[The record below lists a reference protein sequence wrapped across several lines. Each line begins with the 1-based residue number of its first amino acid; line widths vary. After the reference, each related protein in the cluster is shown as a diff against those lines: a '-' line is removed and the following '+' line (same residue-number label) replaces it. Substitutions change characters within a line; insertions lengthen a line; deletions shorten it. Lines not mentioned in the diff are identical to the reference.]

1 MIMNNSKD
9 KLAQAQRLVA
19 LRHSKG
25 LTAAQLAQAMTEA
38 GAKVSRGAISNWERG
53 TNGIVSSK
61 LPTLARIL
69 GCSEGYLLRG
79 DINTDTSANVD
90 NTTPNSKGSHAIQE
104 DNKQAIMK
112 KTDDNTDKSQ
122 EAHKKDISQNVTL
135 AVPTETHPTKQQ
147 DESQATQVTAD
158 SHINSP
164 NKAKDGK
171 TMSELKKSDK
181 LQNVCYDI
189 RGPLLKAANKM
200 EAEGQRIL
208 KLNVGNPAPFGFD
221 APHEILRDVA
231 MNLPDAIGYSDSQGV
246 FSARKAVLQYYQAKG
261 LLSAVDVRDVYLGN
275 GVSELIVM
283 TMQALMS
290 DGDEVLIPM
299 PDYPLWTAAA
309 NLAGGTAVHYRC
321 NEEDNWHPDIEDIK
335 SKITS
340 KTKGIVII
348 NPNNP
353 TGALYTDE
361 LLEQIIEVAIQH
373 DLVIMA
379 DEIYDRV
386 LYDDMTHTPMSTL
399 TDQVL
404 ILSYSGLSKSHRI
417 AGFRAGWMM
426 VSGKKQHA
434 TDFIEG
440 LDMLASMRL
449 CSNVPGQYAIQTAM
463 GGYQSMKE
471 LTSTKGRLFKQ
482 RELTISR
489 LNAIPGIS
497 CTMPQ
502 GAFYCFPKM
511 DPAIYPVE
519 NDMEFMMDLLVAE
532 KVLMVQGTG
541 FNWDAPDHFRV
552 VFLPNLDELENA
564 MDRLDR
570 FFAKKR
576 KQYGTDKIKD
586 AQVKDTQAS
595 KPETLEA

>member
-1 MIMNNSKD
+1 MIMADD
-9 KLAQAQRLVA
+9 KNKSTQAERLVQ
-19 LRHSKG
+19 LRRDKG
-25 LTAAQLAQAMTEA
+25 LTAEQLAQAMTAA

-61 LPTLARIL
+61 LPTLAHIL

-79 DINTDTSANVD
+79 ELKNDSDNNKEVSESTHSHNKDSQNTSSAQTDKIPDSQANHTT
-90 NTTPNSKGSHAIQE
+90 TTPTIDTN
-104 DNKQAIMK
+104 
-112 KTDDNTDKSQ
+112 
-122 EAHKKDISQNVTL
+122 SQNN
-135 AVPTETHPTKQQ
+135 PMSGH
-147 DESQATQVTAD
+147 
-158 SHINSP
+158 
-164 NKAKDGK
+164 
-171 TMSELKKSDK
+171 TMNTIKKSDK

-189 RGPLLKAANKM
+189 RGPLLQTANKM
-200 EAEGQRIL
+200 EAEGKRIL
-208 KLNVGNPAPFGFD
+208 KLNVGNPAPFGLE

-231 MNLPDAIGYSDSQGV
+231 MNLPDATGYSDSQGI
-246 FSARKAVLQYYQAKG
+246 FSARKAVLQYYQSKG

-283 TMQALMS
+283 TMQALMN

-321 NEEDNWHPDIEDIK
+321 NEDDNWHPDIEDIK

-340 KTKGIVII
+340 KTKGIVVI

-353 TGALYTDE
+353 TGSLYSDE
-361 LLEQIIEVAIQH
+361 LLKQIIEVAKAH
-373 DLVIMA
+373 DLIIMA
-379 DEIYDRV
+379 DEIYDRI
-386 LYDDMTHTPMSTL
+386 LYDDMVHTPMSTL
-399 TDQVL
+399 TDDVL
-404 ILSYSGLSKSHRI
+404 VLSYNGLSKSHRI

-426 VSGKKQHA
+426 VSGKKHHA

-449 CSNVPGQYAIQTAM
+449 CSNVQGQYAIQTAM

-471 LTSTKGRLFKQ
+471 LTSERGRLYKQ
-482 RELTISR
+482 REMAVSR
-489 LNAIPGIS
+489 LNAIKGIS

-511 DPAIYPVE
+511 DPDVYPIE
-519 NDMEFMMDLLVAE
+519 DDMAFMMDLLVE
-532 KVLMVQGTG
+532 ENVLMVQGTG
-541 FNWDAPDHFRV
+541 FNWDKPDHFRL
-552 VFLPNLDELENA
+552 VFLPNLHDLEDA

-576 KQYGTDKIKD
+576 KQFGTD
-586 AQVKDTQAS
+586 
-595 KPETLEA
+595 

>member
-1 MIMNNSKD
+1 MDNDQRKQT
-9 KLAQAQRLVA
+9 QAERLVK
-19 LRHSKG
+19 LRRDKS
-25 LTAAQLAQAMTEA
+25 LTAEQLAQAMTEA

-53 TNGIVSSK
+53 INGIVSSK

-69 GCSEGYLLRG
+69 GCTEGYLLRG
-79 DINTDTSANVD
+79 DLHNDLGYTLDANANTGLN
-90 NTTPNSKGSHAIQE
+90 TPNSAESDNLTHVVPADTPLKNKNQPQASTLAIAA
-104 DNKQAIMK
+104 DNRK
-112 KTDDNTDKSQ
+112 N
-122 EAHKKDISQNVTL
+122 SQNNTM
-135 AVPTETHPTKQQ
+135 
-147 DESQATQVTAD
+147 D
-158 SHINSP
+158 SNS
-164 NKAKDGK
+164 
-171 TMSELKKSDK
+171 MSALKKSDK

-189 RGPLLKAANKM
+189 RGPLLQTANKM
-200 EAEGQRIL
+200 EAEGQKIL
-208 KLNVGNPAPFGFD
+208 KLNVGNPAPFGFE

-231 MNLPDAIGYSDSQGV
+231 MNLPEATGYSDSQGI
-246 FSARKAVLQYYQAKG
+246 FAARKAVLQYYQAKG

-283 TMQALMS
+283 TMQALMN

-340 KTKGIVII
+340 KTKGIVVI

-353 TGALYTDE
+353 TGALYSDDI
-361 LLEQIIEVAIQH
+361 LKQIIEVAIEH
-373 DLVIMA
+373 DLIIMA

-386 LYDDMTHTPMSTL
+386 LYDDMVHTPISTL
-399 TDQVL
+399 TDEVL
-404 ILSYSGLSKSHRI
+404 VLSYNGLSKSHRI
-417 AGFRAGWMM
+417 AGFRAGWLM
-426 VSGKKQHA
+426 VSGRTHHA

-440 LDMLASMRL
+440 LNMLASMRL

-463 GGYQSMKE
+463 GGYQSMKD
-471 LTSTKGRLFKQ
+471 LTSKKGRLHKQ
-482 RELTISR
+482 RELAISR

-511 DPAIYPVE
+511 DPSVYPIQD
-519 NDMEFMMDLLVAE
+519 DMQFMMELLLEE

-541 FNWDAPDHFRV
+541 FNWNVPDHFRV
-552 VFLPNLDELENA
+552 VFLPNLHELEDA

-576 KQYGTDKIKD
+576 LQFGTNS
-586 AQVKDTQAS
+586 AA
-595 KPETLEA
+595 

>member
-1 MIMNNSKD
+1 MADSEFS
-9 KLAQAQRLVA
+9 QAPQSTQAERLVQ
-19 LRHSKG
+19 LRRDKG
-25 LTAAQLAQAMTEA
+25 MTAEQLAQAMTAA

-79 DINTDTSANVD
+79 DLQNDMDSVANSNQPINSY
-90 NTTPNSKGSHAIQE
+90 NTTNIH
-104 DNKQAIMK
+104 NKNE
-112 KTDDNTDKSQ
+112 TPTP
-122 EAHKKDISQNVTL
+122 QNVS
-135 AVPTETHPTKQQ
+135 PTF
-147 DESQATQVTAD
+147 TA
-158 SHINSP
+158 NLQP
-164 NKAKDGK
+164 NPISGHS
-171 TMSELKKSDK
+171 MNPIKKSDK

-189 RGPLLKAANKM
+189 RGPLLQTANKM
-200 EAEGQRIL
+200 EAEGKRIL
-208 KLNVGNPAPFGFD
+208 KLNIGNPAPFGLE

-231 MNLPDAIGYSDSQGV
+231 MNLPEATGYSDSQGI
-246 FSARKAVLQYYQAKG
+246 FAARKAVLQYYQSKG

-283 TMQALMS
+283 TMQALMN
-290 DGDEVLIPM
+290 DGDEVLVPM

-321 NEEDNWHPDIEDIK
+321 NEDDNWHPDIDDIK
-335 SKITS
+335 SKITP
-340 KTKGIVII
+340 KTKGIVVI

-353 TGALYTDE
+353 TGALYSDE
-361 LLEQIIEVAIQH
+361 VLLQIIEVAKEH
-373 DLVIMA
+373 DLIIMA
-379 DEIYDRV
+379 DEIYDRI

-399 TDQVL
+399 TDDVL
-404 ILSYSGLSKSHRI
+404 VLSYNGLSKSHRI

-426 VSGKKQHA
+426 VSGKKDHA
-434 TDFIEG
+434 ADFIEG

-449 CSNVPGQYAIQTAM
+449 CSNVQGQYAIQTAM

-471 LTSTKGRLFKQ
+471 LTSKSGRLSKQ
-482 RELTISR
+482 RELAVSR
-489 LNAIPGIS
+489 LNAIKGIS

-511 DPAIYPVE
+511 DPEVYPIKD
-519 NDMEFMMDLLVAE
+519 DMQFMMDLLIE
-532 KVLMVQGTG
+532 ENVLMVQGTG
-541 FNWDAPDHFRV
+541 FNWDAPDHFRL
-552 VFLPNLDELENA
+552 VFLPNLHDLEDA

-576 KQYGTDKIKD
+576 KQFGT
-586 AQVKDTQAS
+586 
-595 KPETLEA
+595 E

>member
-1 MIMNNSKD
+1 MIMADD
-9 KLAQAQRLVA
+9 KNKSTQAERLVQ
-19 LRHSKG
+19 LRRDKG
-25 LTAAQLAQAMTEA
+25 LTAEQLAQAMTEA

-61 LPTLARIL
+61 LPTLAHIL

-79 DINTDTSANVD
+79 ELKNDSDNNKEVSKSTHSHNKDSQNTSSAQTDKIHDSQANQTT
-90 NTTPNSKGSHAIQE
+90 TTPTIDTN
-104 DNKQAIMK
+104 
-112 KTDDNTDKSQ
+112 
-122 EAHKKDISQNVTL
+122 SQNN
-135 AVPTETHPTKQQ
+135 PMSGH
-147 DESQATQVTAD
+147 
-158 SHINSP
+158 
-164 NKAKDGK
+164 
-171 TMSELKKSDK
+171 TMNTIKKSDK

-189 RGPLLKAANKM
+189 RGPLLQTANKM
-200 EAEGQRIL
+200 EAEGKRIL
-208 KLNVGNPAPFGFD
+208 KLNVGNPAPFGLE

-231 MNLPDAIGYSDSQGV
+231 MNLPDATGYSDSQGI
-246 FSARKAVLQYYQAKG
+246 FSARKAVLQYYQSKG

-283 TMQALMS
+283 TMQALMN

-321 NEEDNWHPDIEDIK
+321 NEDDNWHPDIEDIK

-340 KTKGIVII
+340 KTKGIVVI

-353 TGALYTDE
+353 TGSLYSDE
-361 LLEQIIEVAIQH
+361 LLKQIIEVAKAH
-373 DLVIMA
+373 DLIIMA
-379 DEIYDRV
+379 DEIYDRI
-386 LYDDMTHTPMSTL
+386 LYDDMVHTPMSTL
-399 TDQVL
+399 TDDVL
-404 ILSYSGLSKSHRI
+404 VLSYNGLSKSHRI

-426 VSGKKQHA
+426 VSGKKHHA

-449 CSNVPGQYAIQTAM
+449 CSNVQGQYAIQTAM

-471 LTSTKGRLFKQ
+471 LTSERGRLYKQ
-482 RELTISR
+482 REMAVSR
-489 LNAIPGIS
+489 LNAIKGIS

-511 DPAIYPVE
+511 DPDIYPIE
-519 NDMEFMMDLLVAE
+519 DDMAFMMDLLVE
-532 KVLMVQGTG
+532 ENVLMVQGTG
-541 FNWDAPDHFRV
+541 FNWDKPDHFRL
-552 VFLPNLDELENA
+552 VFLPNLHDLEDA

-576 KQYGTDKIKD
+576 KQFGT
-586 AQVKDTQAS
+586 
-595 KPETLEA
+595 E

>member
-1 MIMNNSKD
+1 MSKTQD
-9 KLAQAQRLVA
+9 KFAQDQRLAQAERLVQ
-19 LRHSKG
+19 LRRNKG
-25 LTAAQLAQAMTEA
+25 LTAEQLAQAMTEA
-38 GAKVSRGAISNWERG
+38 GARVSRGAISNWERG

-61 LPTLARIL
+61 LPTLARLL
-69 GCSEGYLLRG
+69 GCTEGYLLRG
-79 DINTDTSANVD
+79 DNDSDGREPNPQSITTDQNKPSLAHGNPSQQLDTHSNSY
-90 NTTPNSKGSHAIQE
+90 TTYQ
-104 DNKQAIMK
+104 NKTPQDK
-112 KTDDNTDKSQ
+112 KLQDK
-122 EAHKKDISQNVTL
+122 E
-135 AVPTETHPTKQQ
+135 ET
-147 DESQATQVTAD
+147 
-158 SHINSP
+158 
-164 NKAKDGK
+164 
-171 TMSELKKSDK
+171 TMTELKKSEK

-189 RGPLLKAANKM
+189 RGPLLKMANKM

-208 KLNVGNPAPFGFD
+208 KLNVGNPAPFGLE

-231 MNLPDAIGYSDSQGV
+231 MNLPEATGYSDSQGI
-246 FSARKAVLQYYQAKG
+246 FSARKAVLQYYQSKG

-283 TMQALMS
+283 TMQALMN

-299 PDYPLWTAAA
+299 PDYPLWTAAT
-309 NLAGGTAVHYRC
+309 NLSGGTAVHYRC
-321 NEEDNWHPDIEDIK
+321 NEDDNWQPDIEDIK
-335 SKITS
+335 AKITS
-340 KTKGIVII
+340 KTKGIVVI

-353 TGALYTDE
+353 TGALYSDE
-361 LLEQIIEVAIQH
+361 NLKQIIEVAKEHNLI
-373 DLVIMA
+373 IMA

-386 LYDDMTHTPMSTL
+386 LYDDVEHKPMSTL
-399 TDQVL
+399 TDEVL
-404 ILSYSGLSKSHRI
+404 VLSYNGLSKSHRI

-449 CSNVPGQYAIQTAM
+449 CSNVQGQYAIQTAM

-471 LTSTKGRLFKQ
+471 LTSEKGRLFKQ
-482 RELTISR
+482 REMAISR

-511 DPAIYPVE
+511 DPEIYPVKD
-519 NDMEFMMDLLVAE
+519 DMQFMMDLLIEE

-541 FNWDAPDHFRV
+541 FNWDTPDHFRL
-552 VFLPNLDELENA
+552 VFLPNLHDLENA

-576 KQYGTDKIKD
+576 QQYGTDKLANK
-586 AQVKDTQAS
+586 AANKQA
-595 KPETLEA
+595 LEA

>member
-1 MIMNNSKD
+1 MMADD
-9 KLAQAQRLVA
+9 KTKSTQAERLVQ
-19 LRHSKG
+19 LRRDKG
-25 LTAAQLAQAMTEA
+25 MTAEQLAQAMTAA

-79 DINTDTSANVD
+79 ELESDSKSDVDLKNIASD
-90 NTTPNSKGSHAIQE
+90 NTNVYVESDEQAHSASQITHTTTIPSTPRKI
-104 DNKQAIMK
+104 
-112 KTDDNTDKSQ
+112 
-122 EAHKKDISQNVTL
+122 
-135 AVPTETHPTKQQ
+135 
-147 DESQATQVTAD
+147 
-158 SHINSP
+158 SP
-164 NKAKDGK
+164 NNL
-171 TMSELKKSDK
+171 MSGPFMNTIKKSDK

-189 RGPLLKAANKM
+189 RGPLLQTANKM
-200 EAEGQRIL
+200 EAEGKRIL
-208 KLNVGNPAPFGFD
+208 KLNIGNPAPFGLE

-231 MNLPDAIGYSDSQGV
+231 MNLPEATGYSDSQGI
-246 FSARKAVLQYYQAKG
+246 FSARKAVLQYYQSKG

-283 TMQALMS
+283 TLQALMN

-299 PDYPLWTAAA
+299 PDYPLWTAAT

-340 KTKGIVII
+340 KTKGIVVI

-353 TGALYTDE
+353 TGALYSDE
-361 LLEQIIEVAIQH
+361 VLLQIIEVAKEH
-373 DLVIMA
+373 DLIIMA
-379 DEIYDRV
+379 DEIYDRI
-386 LYDDMTHTPMSTL
+386 LYDDMEHTPMSTL
-399 TDQVL
+399 TDEVL
-404 ILSYSGLSKSHRI
+404 VLSYNGLSKSHRI

-426 VSGKKQHA
+426 ISGRKEHA
-434 TDFIEG
+434 ADFIEG

-449 CSNVPGQYAIQTAM
+449 CSNVQGQYAIQTAM
-463 GGYQSMKE
+463 GGYQSMKD
-471 LTSTKGRLFKQ
+471 LTSKKGRLYKQ
-482 RELTISR
+482 RELAVTR
-489 LNAIPGIS
+489 LNAIKGIS

-511 DPAIYPVE
+511 DPEIYPIKD
-519 NDMEFMMDLLVAE
+519 DMQFMMDLLLE
-532 KVLMVQGTG
+532 ENVLMVQGTG
-541 FNWDAPDHFRV
+541 FNWDKHDHFRL
-552 VFLPNLDELENA
+552 VFLPNLHDLEDA

-576 KQYGTDKIKD
+576 KQFGTD
-586 AQVKDTQAS
+586 
-595 KPETLEA
+595 

>member
-1 MIMNNSKD
+1 MNNKD
-9 KLAQAQRLVA
+9 KLAQAERLA
-19 LRHSKG
+19 TLRRDKG
-25 LTAAQLAQAMTEA
+25 LTAEQLAQAMTKA

-61 LPTLARIL
+61 LPVLARIL
-69 GCSEGYLLRG
+69 GCTEGYLLRG
-79 DINTDTSANVD
+79 SIRPDNPAVVSHTANGPPISTVTNHHDAQVIDNPTPSNINT
-90 NTTPNSKGSHAIQE
+90 
-104 DNKQAIMK
+104 M
-112 KTDDNTDKSQ
+112 
-122 EAHKKDISQNVTL
+122 DI
-135 AVPTETHPTKQQ
+135 
-147 DESQATQVTAD
+147 
-158 SHINSP
+158 
-164 NKAKDGK
+164 K
-171 TMSELKKSDK
+171 TMNVLKKSDK

-189 RGPLLKAANKM
+189 RGPLLKMANKM
-200 EAEGQRIL
+200 ESEGQRIL
-208 KLNVGNPAPFGFD
+208 KLNVGNPAPFGFE

-231 MNLPDAIGYSDSQGV
+231 MNLPNAIGYSDSQGI

-309 NLAGGTAVHYRC
+309 NLAGGSAVHYRC

-340 KTKGIVII
+340 KTKGIVVI

-353 TGALYTDE
+353 TGSLYSDE
-361 LLEQIIEVAIQH
+361 ILKQIIEVAIEY

-386 LYDDMTHTPMSTL
+386 LYDHRTHTPMSTL

-404 ILSYSGLSKSHRI
+404 VLSYSGLSKSHRI
-417 AGFRAGWMM
+417 AGFRAGWML
-426 VSGKKQHA
+426 VSGKTKHA
-434 TDFIEG
+434 SDFIEG

-449 CSNVPGQYAIQTAM
+449 CSNVPAQYAIQTAV
-463 GGYQSMKE
+463 GGYQSMKA
-471 LTSTKGRLFKQ
+471 LTSEKGRLFKQ
-482 RELTISR
+482 RDLIISR

-502 GAFYCFPKM
+502 AAFYCFPKI
-511 DPAIYPVE
+511 DLDIYPIE
-519 NDMEFMMDLLVAE
+519 NDMEFMMDLLLDE

-541 FNWDAPDHFRV
+541 FNWDKPDHFRV
-552 VFLPNLDELENA
+552 VFLPNLDALENA

-570 FFAKKR
+570 FFANKR
-576 KQYGTDKIKD
+576 QQYGTDNIALAK
-586 AQVKDTQAS
+586 AANTQAKNANAQAKNGAES
-595 KPETLEA
+595 KPEVADA

>member
-1 MIMNNSKD
+1 MADSEFSQTSQSM
-9 KLAQAQRLVA
+9 QAERLVQ
-19 LRHSKG
+19 LRRDKG
-25 LTAAQLAQAMTEA
+25 MTAEQLAQAMTAA

-79 DINTDTSANVD
+79 DLQNDMDSVANSNQSINSY
-90 NTTPNSKGSHAIQE
+90 NTTNNHNKNETPRQQSVTHTSTANLQPNP
-104 DNKQAIMK
+104 
-112 KTDDNTDKSQ
+112 
-122 EAHKKDISQNVTL
+122 ISGHSMN
-135 AVPTETHPTKQQ
+135 P
-147 DESQATQVTAD
+147 
-158 SHINSP
+158 I
-164 NKAKDGK
+164 
-171 TMSELKKSDK
+171 KKSDK

-189 RGPLLKAANKM
+189 RGPLLQTANKM
-200 EAEGQRIL
+200 EAEGKRIL
-208 KLNVGNPAPFGFD
+208 KLNIGNPAPFGLE

-231 MNLPDAIGYSDSQGV
+231 MNLPEATGYSDSQGI
-246 FSARKAVLQYYQAKG
+246 FAARKAVLQYYQSKG

-283 TMQALMS
+283 TMQALMN
-290 DGDEVLIPM
+290 DGDEVLVPM

-321 NEEDNWHPDIEDIK
+321 NEDDNWHPDIEDIK
-335 SKITS
+335 SKITP
-340 KTKGIVII
+340 KTKGIVVI

-353 TGALYTDE
+353 TGALYSDE
-361 LLEQIIEVAIQH
+361 VLLQIIEVAKEH
-373 DLVIMA
+373 DLIIMA
-379 DEIYDRV
+379 DEIYDRI

-399 TDQVL
+399 TDDVL
-404 ILSYSGLSKSHRI
+404 VLSYNGLSKSHRI

-426 VSGKKQHA
+426 VSGKKDHA
-434 TDFIEG
+434 ADFIEG

-449 CSNVPGQYAIQTAM
+449 CSNVQGQYAIQTAM

-471 LTSTKGRLFKQ
+471 LTSKSGRLSKQ
-482 RELTISR
+482 REMAVSR
-489 LNAIPGIS
+489 LNAIKGIS

-511 DPAIYPVE
+511 DPEVYPIKD
-519 NDMEFMMDLLVAE
+519 DMQFMMDLLIE
-532 KVLMVQGTG
+532 ENVLMVQGTG
-541 FNWDAPDHFRV
+541 FNWDAPDHFRL
-552 VFLPNLDELENA
+552 VFLPNLHDLEDA

-576 KQYGTDKIKD
+576 KQFGT
-586 AQVKDTQAS
+586 
-595 KPETLEA
+595 E

>member
-1 MIMNNSKD
+1 MSKIQAD
-9 KLAQAQRLVA
+9 SAQDQRLAQAERLVQ
-19 LRHSKG
+19 LRRDKG
-25 LTAAQLAQAMTEA
+25 LTAEQLAQAMTKA

-53 TNGIVSSK
+53 INGIVSSK
-61 LPTLARIL
+61 LPTLAHIL
-69 GCSEGYLLRG
+69 GCTEGYLLRG
-79 DINTDTSANVD
+79 DSVRETSSNNNNTIRQSSSKSAATPLPTSSADTNQ
-90 NTTPNSKGSHAIQE
+90 NSKPSSTYL
-104 DNKQAIMK
+104 N
-112 KTDDNTDKSQ
+112 N
-122 EAHKKDISQNVTL
+122 
-135 AVPTETHPTKQQ
+135 
-147 DESQATQVTAD
+147 TAD
-158 SHINSP
+158 TTVYQV
-164 NKAKDGK
+164 KDGT
-171 TMSELKKSDK
+171 TMTELKKSEK

-189 RGPLLKAANKM
+189 RGPLLKTANKM

-208 KLNVGNPAPFGFD
+208 KLNVGNPAPFGLE

-231 MNLPDAIGYSDSQGV
+231 MNLPEATGYSDSQGI
-246 FSARKAVLQYYQAKG
+246 FSARKAVLQYYQSKG

-283 TMQALMS
+283 TMQALMN

-299 PDYPLWTAAA
+299 PDYPLWTAAT
-309 NLAGGTAVHYRC
+309 NLSGGTAVHYRC
-321 NEEDNWHPDIEDIK
+321 NEDDNWQPDIEDIK

-340 KTKGIVII
+340 KTKGIVVI

-353 TGALYTDE
+353 TGALYSDE
-361 LLEQIIEVAIQH
+361 NLKQIIEVAKEHNLI
-373 DLVIMA
+373 IMA

-386 LYDDMTHTPMSTL
+386 LYDDVEHKPMSTL
-399 TDQVL
+399 TDEVL
-404 ILSYSGLSKSHRI
+404 VLSYNGLSKSHRI

-449 CSNVPGQYAIQTAM
+449 CSNVQGQYAIQTAM

-471 LTSTKGRLFKQ
+471 LTSEKGRLFKQ
-482 RELTISR
+482 REMAISR

-511 DPAIYPVE
+511 DPEIYPIKD
-519 NDMEFMMDLLVAE
+519 DMEFMMDLLIDE

-541 FNWDAPDHFRV
+541 FNWDTPDHFRL
-552 VFLPNLDELENA
+552 VFLPNLHDLENA

-576 KQYGTDKIKD
+576 QQFGTDQQFDPDKTD
-586 AQVKDTQAS
+586 NQAAGNQA
-595 KPETLEA
+595 LEV

>member
-1 MIMNNSKD
+1 MSNDNSKST
-9 KLAQAQRLVA
+9 QAERLVQ
-19 LRHSKG
+19 LRRDKG
-25 LTAAQLAQAMTEA
+25 FTAEQLAQAMTAA

-79 DINTDTSANVD
+79 DLNNEAIDIDESTSSVEHSEYQELDTNLHTQSDIKATDAQSTKPFAA
-90 NTTPNSKGSHAIQE
+90 PKGSKTNSTTNPKNGHA
-104 DNKQAIMK
+104 M
-112 KTDDNTDKSQ
+112 NT
-122 EAHKKDISQNVTL
+122 I
-135 AVPTETHPTKQQ
+135 
-147 DESQATQVTAD
+147 
-158 SHINSP
+158 
-164 NKAKDGK
+164 
-171 TMSELKKSDK
+171 KKSDK

-189 RGPLLKAANKM
+189 RGPLLQTANKM
-200 EAEGQRIL
+200 EAEGKRIL
-208 KLNVGNPAPFGFD
+208 KLNVGNPAPFGLE

-231 MNLPDAIGYSDSQGV
+231 MNLSEATGYSDSQGI
-246 FSARKAVLQYYQAKG
+246 FSARKAILQYYQSKG

-283 TMQALMS
+283 TMQALMN

-340 KTKGIVII
+340 KTKGIVVI

-353 TGALYTDE
+353 TGSLYSDE
-361 LLEQIIEVAIQH
+361 LLKQIIEVAKEH
-373 DLVIMA
+373 DLIIMA
-379 DEIYDRV
+379 DEIYDRI
-386 LYDDMTHTPMSTL
+386 LYDDNVHTPMSTL
-399 TDQVL
+399 TDDVL
-404 ILSYSGLSKSHRI
+404 VLSYNGLSKSHRI
-417 AGFRAGWMM
+417 AGFRSGWMM
-426 VSGKKQHA
+426 VSGRKQHA
-434 TDFIEG
+434 ADFIEG

-449 CSNVPGQYAIQTAM
+449 CSNVQGQYAIQTAM
-463 GGYQSMKE
+463 GGHQSMQD
-471 LTSTKGRLFKQ
+471 LTSEKGRLYKQ
-482 RELTISR
+482 REMAVSR
-489 LNAIPGIS
+489 LNAIKGIS

-511 DPAIYPVE
+511 DPEVYPITD
-519 NDMEFMMDLLVAE
+519 DMDFMMDLLVE
-532 KVLMVQGTG
+532 ENVLMVQGTG
-541 FNWDAPDHFRV
+541 FNWDRPDHFRL
-552 VFLPNLDELENA
+552 VFLPNLLDLENA

-576 KQYGTDKIKD
+576 KQFGT
-586 AQVKDTQAS
+586 
-595 KPETLEA
+595 E

>member
-1 MIMNNSKD
+1 MIMADD
-9 KLAQAQRLVA
+9 KNKSTQAERLVQ
-19 LRHSKG
+19 LRRDKG
-25 LTAAQLAQAMTEA
+25 LTAEQLAQAMTAA

-61 LPTLARIL
+61 LPTLAHIL

-79 DINTDTSANVD
+79 ELKNDSDNNKEVSKSAHSHNKNSQNMSFAQTDKIHDSQANHTT
-90 NTTPNSKGSHAIQE
+90 TTPSIDTN
-104 DNKQAIMK
+104 
-112 KTDDNTDKSQ
+112 
-122 EAHKKDISQNVTL
+122 SQNN
-135 AVPTETHPTKQQ
+135 PMSGH
-147 DESQATQVTAD
+147 
-158 SHINSP
+158 
-164 NKAKDGK
+164 
-171 TMSELKKSDK
+171 TMNTIKKSDK

-189 RGPLLKAANKM
+189 RGPLLQTANKM
-200 EAEGQRIL
+200 EAEGKRIL
-208 KLNVGNPAPFGFD
+208 KLNVGNPAPFGLE

-231 MNLPDAIGYSDSQGV
+231 MNLPDATGYSDSQGI
-246 FSARKAVLQYYQAKG
+246 FSARKAVLQYYQSKG

-283 TMQALMS
+283 TMQALMN

-321 NEEDNWHPDIEDIK
+321 NEDDNWHPDIEDIK

-340 KTKGIVII
+340 KTKGIVVI

-353 TGALYTDE
+353 TGSLYSDE
-361 LLEQIIEVAIQH
+361 LLKQIIEVAKAH
-373 DLVIMA
+373 DLIIMA
-379 DEIYDRV
+379 DEIYDRI
-386 LYDDMTHTPMSTL
+386 LYDDMVHTPMSTL
-399 TDQVL
+399 TDDVL
-404 ILSYSGLSKSHRI
+404 VLSYNGLSKSHRI

-426 VSGKKQHA
+426 VSGKKHHA

-449 CSNVPGQYAIQTAM
+449 CSNVQGQYAIQTAM

-471 LTSTKGRLFKQ
+471 LTSERGRLYKQ
-482 RELTISR
+482 REMAVSR
-489 LNAIPGIS
+489 LNAIKGIS

-511 DPAIYPVE
+511 DPDIYPIE
-519 NDMEFMMDLLVAE
+519 DDMAFMMDLLVE
-532 KVLMVQGTG
+532 ENVLMVQGTG
-541 FNWDAPDHFRV
+541 FNWDKPDHFRL
-552 VFLPNLDELENA
+552 VFLPNLHDLEDA
-564 MDRLDR
+564 MDRLNR

-576 KQYGTDKIKD
+576 KQFGT
-586 AQVKDTQAS
+586 
-595 KPETLEA
+595 E

>member
-1 MIMNNSKD
+1 MSKIQAD
-9 KLAQAQRLVA
+9 SAQDQRLAQAERLVQ
-19 LRHSKG
+19 LRRDKG
-25 LTAAQLAQAMTEA
+25 LTAEQLAQAMTKA

-53 TNGIVSSK
+53 INGIVSSK
-61 LPTLARIL
+61 LPTLAHIL
-69 GCSEGYLLRG
+69 GCTEGYLLRG
-79 DINTDTSANVD
+79 DSVRETSSNNNNTIRQSSSKSAATPLPTSSADTNQD
-90 NTTPNSKGSHAIQE
+90 P
-104 DNKQAIMK
+104 
-112 KTDDNTDKSQ
+112 KS
-122 EAHKKDISQNVTL
+122 SSTYLNN
-135 AVPTETHPTKQQ
+135 
-147 DESQATQVTAD
+147 TAD
-158 SHINSP
+158 TTVYQV
-164 NKAKDGK
+164 KDGT
-171 TMSELKKSDK
+171 TMTELKKSEK

-189 RGPLLKAANKM
+189 RGPLLKTANKM

-208 KLNVGNPAPFGFD
+208 KLNVGNPAPFGLE

-231 MNLPDAIGYSDSQGV
+231 MNLPEATGYSDSQGI
-246 FSARKAVLQYYQAKG
+246 FSARKAVLQYYQSKG

-283 TMQALMS
+283 TMQALMN

-299 PDYPLWTAAA
+299 PDYPLWTAAT
-309 NLAGGTAVHYRC
+309 NLSGGTAVHYRC
-321 NEEDNWHPDIEDIK
+321 NEDDNWQPDIEDIK

-340 KTKGIVII
+340 KTKGIVVI

-353 TGALYTDE
+353 TGALYSDE
-361 LLEQIIEVAIQH
+361 NLKQIIEVAKEHNLI
-373 DLVIMA
+373 IMA

-386 LYDDMTHTPMSTL
+386 LYDDVEHKPMSTL
-399 TDQVL
+399 TDEVL
-404 ILSYSGLSKSHRI
+404 VLSYNGLSKSHRI

-449 CSNVPGQYAIQTAM
+449 CSNVQGQYAIQTAM

-471 LTSTKGRLFKQ
+471 LTSEKGRLFKQ
-482 RELTISR
+482 REMAISR

-511 DPAIYPVE
+511 DPEIYPIKD
-519 NDMEFMMDLLVAE
+519 DMEFMMDLLIDE

-541 FNWDAPDHFRV
+541 FNWDTPDHFRL
-552 VFLPNLDELENA
+552 VFLPNLHDLENA

-576 KQYGTDKIKD
+576 QQFGTDQQFDPDKTD
-586 AQVKDTQAS
+586 NQAAGNQA
-595 KPETLEA
+595 LEV

>member
-1 MIMNNSKD
+1 MIADDKSKD
-9 KLAQAQRLVA
+9 TQAERLVQ
-19 LRHSKG
+19 LRRDKG
-25 LTAAQLAQAMTEA
+25 MTAEQLAQAMTAA
-38 GAKVSRGAISNWERG
+38 GEKVSRGAISNWERG

-79 DINTDTSANVD
+79 DLQSDINNDVDLSNLMQSNNKNSEDAASPSTQAHNDTQLHTHQSQID
-90 NTTPNSKGSHAIQE
+90 THLTTPV
-104 DNKQAIMK
+104 
-112 KTDDNTDKSQ
+112 NT
-122 EAHKKDISQNVTL
+122 QNNL
-135 AVPTETHPTKQQ
+135 
-147 DESQATQVTAD
+147 
-158 SHINSP
+158 
-164 NKAKDGK
+164 
-171 TMSELKKSDK
+171 MSGQSMNTIKKSDK

-189 RGPLLKAANKM
+189 RGPLLKTANKM
-200 EAEGQRIL
+200 EAEGQRII
-208 KLNVGNPAPFGFD
+208 KLNIGNPAPFGFE

-231 MNLPDAIGYSDSQGV
+231 MNLPAATGYSDSQGI
-246 FSARKAVLQYYQAKG
+246 FSARKAVLQYYQSKG

-283 TMQALMS
+283 TMQALMN

-321 NEEDNWHPDIEDIK
+321 NEDDNWHPDIEDIK

-340 KTKGIVII
+340 KTKGIVVI

-353 TGALYTDE
+353 TGALYSDD
-361 LLEQIIEVAIQH
+361 LLKQIIEVAIEH
-373 DLVIMA
+373 DLIIMA

-386 LYDDMTHTPMSTL
+386 LYDDMQHTPMSTL
-399 TDQVL
+399 SDDVL
-404 ILSYSGLSKSHRI
+404 ILSYNGLSKSHRI

-426 VSGKKQHA
+426 VSGRKQHA

-471 LTSTKGRLFKQ
+471 LTSERGRLFKQ
-482 RELTISR
+482 RELAISR

-511 DPAIYPVE
+511 DPAVYPIKD
-519 NDMEFMMDLLVAE
+519 DMQFMMELLLEE
-532 KVLMVQGTG
+532 KVLVVQGTG

-552 VFLPNLDELENA
+552 VFLPNLHDLEDA
-564 MDRLDR
+564 LDRLDR

-576 KQYGTDKIKD
+576 QQFGTN
-586 AQVKDTQAS
+586 
-595 KPETLEA
+595 

>member
-1 MIMNNSKD
+1 MVMIDNKD
-9 KLAQAQRLVA
+9 KLAQAERLVQ
-19 LRHSKG
+19 LRRDKG
-25 LTAAQLAQAMTEA
+25 MTAEQLAQALTQA

-79 DINTDTSANVD
+79 DIINDNSHKTVD
-90 NTTPNSKGSHAIQE
+90 AS
-104 DNKQAIMK
+104 
-112 KTDDNTDKSQ
+112 TDKQ
-122 EAHKKDISQNVTL
+122 TL
-135 AVPTETHPTKQQ
+135 TTDHNQ
-147 DESQATQVTAD
+147 DSK
-158 SHINSP
+158 
-164 NKAKDGK
+164 NKT
-171 TMSELKKSDK
+171 TMGSNTMASLKKSTK

-189 RGPLLKAANKM
+189 RGPLLKAATQM
-200 EAEGQRIL
+200 EAEGQRII
-208 KLNVGNPAPFGFD
+208 KLNVGNPAPFGLD
-221 APHEILRDVA
+221 APHEILRDVS
-231 MNLPDAIGYSDSQGV
+231 MNLSEATGYSDSQGV
-246 FSARKAVLQYYQAKG
+246 FSARKAVLQYYQSKG

-283 TMQALMS
+283 TMQALMD

-340 KTKGIVII
+340 KTKGIVVI

-353 TGALYTDE
+353 TGALYSNDI
-361 LLEQIIEVAIQH
+361 LKQIIEVAKEH
-373 DLVIMA
+373 DLVLMA

-386 LYDDMTHTPMSTL
+386 LYDEAVHTPMSTL
-399 TDQVL
+399 TDEVL
-404 ILSYSGLSKSHRI
+404 VLTYNGLSKSHRI
-417 AGFRAGWMM
+417 AGFRAGWLM

-434 TDFIEG
+434 ADFIEG

-449 CSNVPGQYAIQTAM
+449 CANVPAQYAIQTAM
-463 GGYQSMKE
+463 GGYQSMQA
-471 LTSTKGRLFKQ
+471 LTAESGRLYKQ
-482 RELTISR
+482 REMAVSR

-497 CTMPQ
+497 CTLPQ
-502 GAFYCFPKM
+502 GAFYCFPKI
-511 DPAIYPVE
+511 DLEIYPIE
-519 NDMEFMMDLLVAE
+519 DDMQFMMDLLIDE
-532 KVLMVQGTG
+532 KVLMVQGSG
-541 FNWDAPDHFRV
+541 FNWNAPDHFRV
-552 VFLPNLDELENA
+552 VFLPNLHDLEDA

-576 KQYGTDKIKD
+576 QQFGTDDI
-586 AQVKDTQAS
+586 VNTSS
-595 KPETLEA
+595 KNTLSADVNALEA

>member
-1 MIMNNSKD
+1 MSDDNSKST
-9 KLAQAQRLVA
+9 QAERLVQ
-19 LRHSKG
+19 LRRDKG
-25 LTAAQLAQAMTEA
+25 FTAEQLAQAMTAA

-79 DINTDTSANVD
+79 DLNNEVISINTDKLKSSIERSEYQEIDMASHTQSDIKATIAQSTTTSTAGKDSKTNSTTNPKNGHAM
-90 NTTPNSKGSHAIQE
+90 NTI
-104 DNKQAIMK
+104 
-112 KTDDNTDKSQ
+112 
-122 EAHKKDISQNVTL
+122 
-135 AVPTETHPTKQQ
+135 
-147 DESQATQVTAD
+147 
-158 SHINSP
+158 
-164 NKAKDGK
+164 
-171 TMSELKKSDK
+171 KKSDK

-189 RGPLLKAANKM
+189 RGPLLQTANKM
-200 EAEGQRIL
+200 EAEGKRIL
-208 KLNVGNPAPFGFD
+208 KLNVGNPAPFGLE

-231 MNLPDAIGYSDSQGV
+231 MNLSEATGYSDSQGI
-246 FSARKAVLQYYQAKG
+246 FSARKAILQYYQSKG

-283 TMQALMS
+283 TMQALMN

-340 KTKGIVII
+340 KTKGIVVI

-353 TGALYTDE
+353 TGSLYSDE
-361 LLEQIIEVAIQH
+361 LLKQIIEVAKEH
-373 DLVIMA
+373 DLIIMA
-379 DEIYDRV
+379 DEIYDRI
-386 LYDDMTHTPMSTL
+386 LYDDNVHTPMSTL
-399 TDQVL
+399 TDDVL
-404 ILSYSGLSKSHRI
+404 VLSYNGLSKSHRI
-417 AGFRAGWMM
+417 AGFRSGWMM
-426 VSGKKQHA
+426 VSGRKQHA
-434 TDFIEG
+434 ADFIEG

-449 CSNVPGQYAIQTAM
+449 CSNVQGQYAIQTAM
-463 GGYQSMKE
+463 GGHQSMQD
-471 LTSTKGRLFKQ
+471 LTSEKGRLYKQ
-482 RELTISR
+482 REMAVSR
-489 LNAIPGIS
+489 LNAIKGIS

-511 DPAIYPVE
+511 DPEVYPITD
-519 NDMEFMMDLLVAE
+519 DMDFMMDLLVE
-532 KVLMVQGTG
+532 ENVLMVQGTG
-541 FNWDAPDHFRV
+541 FNWDRPDHFRL
-552 VFLPNLDELENA
+552 VFLPNLLDLENA

-576 KQYGTDKIKD
+576 KQFGT
-586 AQVKDTQAS
+586 
-595 KPETLEA
+595 E

>member
-1 MIMNNSKD
+1 MIMADD
-9 KLAQAQRLVA
+9 KNKSTQAERLVQ
-19 LRHSKG
+19 LRRDKG
-25 LTAAQLAQAMTEA
+25 LTAEQLAQAMTAA

-61 LPTLARIL
+61 LPTLAHIL

-79 DINTDTSANVD
+79 ELKNDSDNNKEVSESAHSHNKNSQNTSSAQTDKIHDSQANQTT
-90 NTTPNSKGSHAIQE
+90 TTPTIDTN
-104 DNKQAIMK
+104 
-112 KTDDNTDKSQ
+112 
-122 EAHKKDISQNVTL
+122 SQNN
-135 AVPTETHPTKQQ
+135 PMSGH
-147 DESQATQVTAD
+147 
-158 SHINSP
+158 
-164 NKAKDGK
+164 
-171 TMSELKKSDK
+171 TMNTIKKSDK

-189 RGPLLKAANKM
+189 RGPLLQTANKM
-200 EAEGQRIL
+200 EAEGKRIL
-208 KLNVGNPAPFGFD
+208 KLNVGNPAPFGLE

-231 MNLPDAIGYSDSQGV
+231 MNLPDATGYSDSQGI
-246 FSARKAVLQYYQAKG
+246 FSARKAVLQYYQSKG

-283 TMQALMS
+283 TMQALMN

-321 NEEDNWHPDIEDIK
+321 NEDDNWHPDIEDIK

-340 KTKGIVII
+340 KTKGIVVI

-353 TGALYTDE
+353 TGSLYSDE
-361 LLEQIIEVAIQH
+361 LLKQIIEVAKAH
-373 DLVIMA
+373 DLIIMA
-379 DEIYDRV
+379 DEIYDRI
-386 LYDDMTHTPMSTL
+386 LYDDMVHTPMSTL
-399 TDQVL
+399 TDDVL
-404 ILSYSGLSKSHRI
+404 VLSYNGLSKSHRI

-426 VSGKKQHA
+426 VSGKKHHA

-449 CSNVPGQYAIQTAM
+449 CSNVQGQYAIQTAM

-471 LTSTKGRLFKQ
+471 LTSERGRLYKQ
-482 RELTISR
+482 REMAVSR
-489 LNAIPGIS
+489 LNAIKGIS

-511 DPAIYPVE
+511 DPDIYPIE
-519 NDMEFMMDLLVAE
+519 DDMAFMMDLLVE
-532 KVLMVQGTG
+532 ENVLMVQGTG
-541 FNWDAPDHFRV
+541 FNWDKPDHFRL
-552 VFLPNLDELENA
+552 VFLPNLHDLEDA

-576 KQYGTDKIKD
+576 KQFGT
-586 AQVKDTQAS
+586 
-595 KPETLEA
+595 E

>member
-1 MIMNNSKD
+1 MSDDNGKGT
-9 KLAQAQRLVA
+9 QAERLVQ
-19 LRHSKG
+19 LRRDKG
-25 LTAAQLAQAMTEA
+25 FTAEQLAQAMTAA

-79 DINTDTSANVD
+79 DLNNEAIDADESTSSIERSKHQELDTS
-90 NTTPNSKGSHAIQE
+90 SHAQSGI
-104 DNKQAIMK
+104 
-112 KTDDNTDKSQ
+112 KTTDAQSTLTSTAGKDSKTNSTTNPKNGHAMNT
-122 EAHKKDISQNVTL
+122 I
-135 AVPTETHPTKQQ
+135 
-147 DESQATQVTAD
+147 
-158 SHINSP
+158 
-164 NKAKDGK
+164 
-171 TMSELKKSDK
+171 KKSDK

-189 RGPLLKAANKM
+189 RGPLLQTANKM
-200 EAEGQRIL
+200 EAEGKRIL
-208 KLNVGNPAPFGFD
+208 KLNVGNPAPFGLE

-231 MNLPDAIGYSDSQGV
+231 MNLSEATGYSDSQGI
-246 FSARKAVLQYYQAKG
+246 FSARKAILQYYQSKG

-283 TMQALMS
+283 TMQALMN

-340 KTKGIVII
+340 KTKGIVVI

-353 TGALYTDE
+353 TGSLYSDE
-361 LLEQIIEVAIQH
+361 LLKQIIEVAKEH
-373 DLVIMA
+373 DLIIMA
-379 DEIYDRV
+379 DEIYDRI
-386 LYDDMTHTPMSTL
+386 LYDDNVHTPMSTL
-399 TDQVL
+399 TDDVL
-404 ILSYSGLSKSHRI
+404 VLSYNGLSKSHRI
-417 AGFRAGWMM
+417 AGFRSGWMM
-426 VSGKKQHA
+426 VSGRKQPA
-434 TDFIEG
+434 ADFIEG

-449 CSNVPGQYAIQTAM
+449 CSNVQGQYAIQTAM
-463 GGYQSMKE
+463 GGHQSMQD
-471 LTSTKGRLFKQ
+471 LTSEKGRLYKQ
-482 RELTISR
+482 REMAVSR
-489 LNAIPGIS
+489 LNAIKGIS

-511 DPAIYPVE
+511 DPEVYPITD
-519 NDMEFMMDLLVAE
+519 DMDFMMDLLVE
-532 KVLMVQGTG
+532 ENVLMVQGTG
-541 FNWDAPDHFRV
+541 FNWDRPDHFRL
-552 VFLPNLDELENA
+552 VFLPNLLDLENA

-576 KQYGTDKIKD
+576 KQFGT
-586 AQVKDTQAS
+586 
-595 KPETLEA
+595 E

>member
-1 MIMNNSKD
+1 MADSEFS
-9 KLAQAQRLVA
+9 QAPQSTQAERLVQ
-19 LRHSKG
+19 LRRDKG
-25 LTAAQLAQAMTEA
+25 MTAEQLAQAMTAA

-79 DINTDTSANVD
+79 DLQNDMDSVANS
-90 NTTPNSKGSHAIQE
+90 NQP
-104 DNKQAIMK
+104 
-112 KTDDNTDKSQ
+112 
-122 EAHKKDISQNVTL
+122 
-135 AVPTETHPTKQQ
+135 
-147 DESQATQVTAD
+147 
-158 SHINSP
+158 INSYNKTNNHNKNETPRQQSVSPTSTANLQP
-164 NKAKDGK
+164 NPISGHS
-171 TMSELKKSDK
+171 MNPIKKSDK

-189 RGPLLKAANKM
+189 RGPLLQTANKM
-200 EAEGQRIL
+200 EAEGKRIL
-208 KLNVGNPAPFGFD
+208 KLNIGNPAPFGLE

-231 MNLPDAIGYSDSQGV
+231 MNLPEATGYSDSQGI
-246 FSARKAVLQYYQAKG
+246 FAARKAVLQYYQSKG

-283 TMQALMS
+283 TMQALMN
-290 DGDEVLIPM
+290 DGDEVLVPM

-321 NEEDNWHPDIEDIK
+321 NEDDNWHPDIEDIK
-335 SKITS
+335 SKITP
-340 KTKGIVII
+340 KTKGIVVI

-353 TGALYTDE
+353 TGALYSDE
-361 LLEQIIEVAIQH
+361 VLLQIIEVAKEH
-373 DLVIMA
+373 DLIIMA
-379 DEIYDRV
+379 DEIYDRI

-399 TDQVL
+399 TDDVL
-404 ILSYSGLSKSHRI
+404 VLSYNGLSKSHRI

-426 VSGKKQHA
+426 VSGKKDHA
-434 TDFIEG
+434 ADFIEG

-449 CSNVPGQYAIQTAM
+449 CSNVQGQYAIQTAM

-471 LTSTKGRLFKQ
+471 LTSKSGRLSKQ
-482 RELTISR
+482 RELAVSR
-489 LNAIPGIS
+489 LNAIKGIS

-511 DPAIYPVE
+511 DPEVYPIKD
-519 NDMEFMMDLLVAE
+519 DMQFMMDLLIE
-532 KVLMVQGTG
+532 ENVLMVQGTG
-541 FNWDAPDHFRV
+541 FNWDAPDHFRL
-552 VFLPNLDELENA
+552 VFLPNLHDLEDA

-576 KQYGTDKIKD
+576 KQFGT
-586 AQVKDTQAS
+586 
-595 KPETLEA
+595 E

>member
-1 MIMNNSKD
+1 MTMADD
-9 KLAQAQRLVA
+9 KNKGSQAERLVQ
-19 LRHSKG
+19 LRRDKG
-25 LTAAQLAQAMTEA
+25 LTAEQLAQAMTAA

-61 LPTLARIL
+61 LPTLAHIL

-79 DINTDTSANVD
+79 ELKNDSNNKEVSKSAHSHNKNSQNTSSAQTDEIHDSQANQTT
-90 NTTPNSKGSHAIQE
+90 TTPTIDTN
-104 DNKQAIMK
+104 
-112 KTDDNTDKSQ
+112 
-122 EAHKKDISQNVTL
+122 SQNN
-135 AVPTETHPTKQQ
+135 PMSGH
-147 DESQATQVTAD
+147 
-158 SHINSP
+158 
-164 NKAKDGK
+164 
-171 TMSELKKSDK
+171 TMNTIKKSDK

-189 RGPLLKAANKM
+189 RGPLLQTANKM
-200 EAEGQRIL
+200 EAEGKRIL
-208 KLNVGNPAPFGFD
+208 KLNVGNPAPFGLE

-231 MNLPDAIGYSDSQGV
+231 MNLPDATGYSDSQGI
-246 FSARKAVLQYYQAKG
+246 FSARKAVLQYYQSKG

-283 TMQALMS
+283 TMQALMN

-321 NEEDNWHPDIEDIK
+321 NEDDNWHPDIEDIK

-340 KTKGIVII
+340 KTKGIVVI

-353 TGALYTDE
+353 TGSLYSDE
-361 LLEQIIEVAIQH
+361 LLKQIIEVAKAH
-373 DLVIMA
+373 DLIIMA
-379 DEIYDRV
+379 DEIYDRI
-386 LYDDMTHTPMSTL
+386 LYDDMVHTPMSTL
-399 TDQVL
+399 TDDVL
-404 ILSYSGLSKSHRI
+404 VLSYNGLSKSHRI

-426 VSGKKQHA
+426 VSGKKHHA

-449 CSNVPGQYAIQTAM
+449 CSNVQGQYAIQTAM

-471 LTSTKGRLFKQ
+471 LTSERGRLYKQ
-482 RELTISR
+482 REMAVSR
-489 LNAIPGIS
+489 LNAIKGIS

-511 DPAIYPVE
+511 DPDIYPIE
-519 NDMEFMMDLLVAE
+519 DDMAFMMDLLVE
-532 KVLMVQGTG
+532 ENVLMVQGTG
-541 FNWDAPDHFRV
+541 FNWDKPDHFRL
-552 VFLPNLDELENA
+552 VFLPNLHDLEDA

-576 KQYGTDKIKD
+576 KQFGT
-586 AQVKDTQAS
+586 
-595 KPETLEA
+595 E

>member
-1 MIMNNSKD
+1 MSDDNSKST
-9 KLAQAQRLVA
+9 QAERLVQ
-19 LRHSKG
+19 LRRDKG
-25 LTAAQLAQAMTEA
+25 FTAEQLAQAMTAA

-79 DINTDTSANVD
+79 DLNNEAIDADESTLSVERSEHQEIDTISHTQSDIKITDAQS
-90 NTTPNSKGSHAIQE
+90 TTPYSASKKSKTNSTTNPKNGHA
-104 DNKQAIMK
+104 M
-112 KTDDNTDKSQ
+112 NT
-122 EAHKKDISQNVTL
+122 I
-135 AVPTETHPTKQQ
+135 
-147 DESQATQVTAD
+147 
-158 SHINSP
+158 
-164 NKAKDGK
+164 
-171 TMSELKKSDK
+171 KKSDK

-189 RGPLLKAANKM
+189 RGPLLQTANKM
-200 EAEGQRIL
+200 EAEGKRIL
-208 KLNVGNPAPFGFD
+208 KLNVGNPAPFGLE

-231 MNLPDAIGYSDSQGV
+231 MNLSEATGYSDSQGI
-246 FSARKAVLQYYQAKG
+246 FSARKAILQYYQSKG

-283 TMQALMS
+283 TMQALMN

-340 KTKGIVII
+340 KTKGIVVI

-353 TGALYTDE
+353 TGSLYSDE
-361 LLEQIIEVAIQH
+361 LLKQIIEVAKEH
-373 DLVIMA
+373 DLIIMA
-379 DEIYDRV
+379 DEIYDRI
-386 LYDDMTHTPMSTL
+386 LYDDNIHTPMSTL
-399 TDQVL
+399 TDDVL
-404 ILSYSGLSKSHRI
+404 VLSYNGLSKSHRI
-417 AGFRAGWMM
+417 AGFRSGWMM
-426 VSGKKQHA
+426 VSGRKQHA
-434 TDFIEG
+434 ADFIEG

-449 CSNVPGQYAIQTAM
+449 CSNVQGQYAIQTAM
-463 GGYQSMKE
+463 GGHQSMQD
-471 LTSTKGRLFKQ
+471 LTSEKGRLYKQ
-482 RELTISR
+482 REMAVSR
-489 LNAIPGIS
+489 LNAIKGIS

-511 DPAIYPVE
+511 DPEVYPITD
-519 NDMEFMMDLLVAE
+519 DMDFMMDLLVE
-532 KVLMVQGTG
+532 ENVLMVQGTG
-541 FNWDAPDHFRV
+541 FNWDRPDHFRL
-552 VFLPNLDELENA
+552 VFLPNLLDLENA

-576 KQYGTDKIKD
+576 KQFGT
-586 AQVKDTQAS
+586 
-595 KPETLEA
+595 E

>member
-1 MIMNNSKD
+1 MTDNQTDSAQSQH
-9 KLAQAQRLVA
+9 LAQAERLVA
-19 LRHSKG
+19 LRRDKG
-25 LTAAQLAQAMTEA
+25 LTAEQLAQAMSEA

-53 TNGIVSSK
+53 VNGIVSSK
-61 LPTLARIL
+61 LPTLARLL
-69 GCSEGYLLRG
+69 GCTEGYLLRG
-79 DINTDTSANVD
+79 DNDDSTTTSDNEVISQSAVASQSSNLTANYDSTQPKTNTDSNTNS
-90 NTTPNSKGSHAIQE
+90 NTTDETLESQ
-104 DNKQAIMK
+104 
-112 KTDDNTDKSQ
+112 DK
-122 EAHKKDISQNVTL
+122 ASQNK
-135 AVPTETHPTKQQ
+135 E
-147 DESQATQVTAD
+147 
-158 SHINSP
+158 NS
-164 NKAKDGK
+164 
-171 TMSELKKSDK
+171 TMNALKKSNK

-189 RGPLLKAANKM
+189 RGPLLKTANKM

-208 KLNVGNPAPFGFD
+208 KLNVGNPAPFGLE

-231 MNLPDAIGYSDSQGV
+231 MNLTEATGYSDSQGI
-246 FSARKAVLQYYQAKG
+246 FSARKAVLQYYQSKG
-261 LLSAVDVRDVYLGN
+261 LLSAVDIRDVYLGN

-283 TMQALMS
+283 TMQALMN

-299 PDYPLWTAAA
+299 PDYPLWTAAT
-309 NLAGGTAVHYRC
+309 NLSGGTAVHYRC
-321 NEEDNWHPDIEDIK
+321 NEDDNWQPDIEDIK

-340 KTKGIVII
+340 RTKGIVVI

-353 TGALYTDE
+353 TGALYSDE
-361 LLEQIIEVAIQH
+361 NLKQIIEVAKAH
-373 DLVIMA
+373 NLVIMA

-386 LYDDMTHTPMSTL
+386 LYDDVVHTPMSTL
-399 TDQVL
+399 TDEVL
-404 ILSYSGLSKSHRI
+404 VLSYNGLSKSHRI

-449 CSNVPGQYAIQTAM
+449 CSNVQGQYAIQTAM

-471 LTSTKGRLFKQ
+471 LTSEKGRLFKQ
-482 RELTISR
+482 REMAISR

-511 DPAIYPVE
+511 DPKVYPI
-519 NDMEFMMDLLVAE
+519 NDDMQFMMDLLIEE

-541 FNWDAPDHFRV
+541 FNWNAPDHFRL
-552 VFLPNLDELENA
+552 VFLPNLHDLENA

-576 KQYGTDKIKD
+576 QQFGTEKV
-586 AQVKDTQAS
+586 ATNEV
-595 KPETLEA
+595 LEA